1 MKKNV
6 IKVGIISPDEYK
18 QRTIAIAKGEYQ
30 PSRHEP
36 KIWFESLHSMAQ
48 ILNNDNQKLLE
59 IILEKKPGS
68 LKELA
73 EVSGRKESNL
83 SRTLKTMNRYGI
95 VDLIKNKKAIKPVVK
110 ATDFKLEFGLNTNY
124 QPNP

>member
-59 IILEKKPGS
+59 IILKKKPGS

-110 ATDFKLEFGLNTNY
+110 ATDFKLEFGLNTHY

>member
-73 EVSGRKESNL
+73 EVSERKESNL

-110 ATDFKLEFGLNTNY
+110 ATDFKLEFGLNTHY

>member
-18 QRTIAIAKGEYQ
+18 QRTIAIAKGEYR

-110 ATDFKLEFGLNTNY
+110 ATDFKLEFGLNTHY